1 MRSALGSR
9 VRAGSYEVENA
20 LGGGLFEARHVV
32 LPRRAIIKTVPEAL
46 GWVRPLRVAVLREA
60 CILEA
65 LAHPGVPRIYE
76 TGKLDDGRPWF
87 AFEDVE
93 GLSLAEAG
101 ALALPALVTLLRD
114 LADLLEHAHGRGIIH
129 AGLHPD
135 RIVLTPRAFG
145 VCVDD
150 WSSARTH
157 DATHAVPH
165 VPPPGSHA
173 YLAPEQV
180 AGDRVD
186 DRADIFALGAI
197 ARRAL
202 PTSAPAALVH
212 LVDQMTAPARD
223 DRPSI
228 REVRE
233 MLAAIPVAITRPRW
247 TPPHGL
253 ARPTDDEIA
262 QEDVVLVELD

>member
-1 MRSALGSR
+1 M
-9 VRAGSYEVENA
+9 RAGSYEVENA
-20 LGGGLFEARHVV
+20 LGGGLFEAKHLV
-32 LPRRAIIKTVPEAL
+32 LPRRAVIKTVPDAL
-46 GWVRPLRVAVLREA
+46 GWVRPLRVAILREA

-65 LAHPGVPRIYE
+65 LAHPGVARLYE
-76 TGKLDDGRPWF
+76 TGRFDDGRPWF

-93 GLSLAEAG
+93 GISLAETG
-101 ALALPALVTLLRD
+101 PLALPALVTLLRD
-114 LADLLEHAHGRGIIH
+114 LADVLDHAHARGIIH

-135 RIVLTPRAFG
+135 RIVLTPRPFG
-145 VCVDD
+145 VCLDD

-157 DATHAVPH
+157 DAAAPMPH
-165 VPPPGSHA
+165 VPPPGSRA
-173 YLAPEQV
+173 FVAPELLE
-180 AGDRVD
+180 GDRVD

-202 PTSAPAALVH
+202 PASAPAALSR

-233 MLAAIPVAITRPRW
+233 LLAAIPVAISRPRW

-253 ARPTDDEIA
+253 ARHVDDEIA

>member
-1 MRSALGSR
+1 VR
-9 VRAGSYEVENA
+9 VGSYEIESA
-20 LGGGLFEARHVV
+20 LGGGLFEARHFV
-32 LPRRAIIKTVPEAL
+32 LPRRAVIKTVPEAL
-46 GWVRPLRVAVLREA
+46 GWVKPLRVALLREA

-65 LAHPGVPRIYE
+65 LAHPGVARLYE
-76 TGKLDDGRPWF
+76 TGRFADGRPWF

-93 GLSLAEAG
+93 GIPLSEAG
-101 ALALPALVTLLRD
+101 TLALPALITLLRD
-114 LADLLEHAHGRGIIH
+114 LADVLEHAHSRGVVH

-145 VCVDD
+145 VCLED

-157 DATHAVPH
+157 DAVHSIPH
-165 VPPPGSHA
+165 VPTPVSRA
-173 YLAPEQV
+173 YLAPEQL
-180 AGDRVD
+180 ANDRID

-202 PTSAPAALVH
+202 PSSAPAALGH
-212 LVDQMTAPARD
+212 LVDQMMATARG

-233 MLAAIPVAITRPRW
+233 MLAAIPVAISRPRW
-247 TPPHGL
+247 TPPLGL
-253 ARPTDDEIA
+253 QRAPAEEEIA
-262 QEDVVLVELD
+262 LEDVVLVELD

>member
-1 MRSALGSR
+1 M
-9 VRAGSYEVENA
+9 RAGSYEVENA
-20 LGGGLFEARHVV
+20 LGGGLYEARHVV
-32 LPRRAIIKTVPEAL
+32 LPRRAVIKTVPEAL
-46 GWVRPLRVAVLREA
+46 GWVRPLRVAILREA

-65 LAHPGVPRIYE
+65 LAHPGVARLFE
-76 TGKLDDGRPWF
+76 TGRFEDGRPWF

-93 GLSLAEAG
+93 GITLAEAG
-101 ALALPALVTLLRD
+101 PLALPAVVTLLRD
-114 LADLLEHAHGRGIIH
+114 LADVLDHAHTRGIIH

-145 VCVDD
+145 VCLDD

-157 DATHAVPH
+157 DAASPMPH
-165 VPPPGSHA
+165 VPTPGSRA
-173 YLAPEQV
+173 YVAPELLD
-180 AGDRVD
+180 GDRVD

-202 PTSAPAALVH
+202 PTSAPAPLSR
-212 LVDQMTAPARD
+212 LVDQMMAPARD

-228 REVRE
+228 REVLD
-233 MLAAIPVAITRPRW
+233 MLSAVPVAISRPRW

-253 ARPTDDEIA
+253 ARHVDDEIT